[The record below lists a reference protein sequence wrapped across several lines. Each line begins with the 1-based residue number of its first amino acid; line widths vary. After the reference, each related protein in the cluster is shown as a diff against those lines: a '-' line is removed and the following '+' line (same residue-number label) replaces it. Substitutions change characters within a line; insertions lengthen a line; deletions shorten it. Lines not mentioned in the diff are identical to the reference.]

1 MAARLLRFCIWLLA
15 TITVAAALH
24 GLAQWQLHRQLVHEA
39 ASFLAPLARGDTPYR
54 WPLRKASDLV
64 SGRVFGDCDFAFDA
78 GGLLLRRG
86 SHSCEIGVPLR
97 TALDLRRF
105 DQLEIT
111 SAAPLPAFWL
121 VLREQLDQ
129 PQKIALVAATG
140 QITLRT
146 QLGRLA
152 WRLDSGETSGTP
164 HRAAMLRLRFGELT
178 QDLHVLTSALRPQVP
193 QDWSAAAWLPADSA
207 AVSLTSAQ
215 LPLFRIDGNPRP
227 ETVLHWRDM
236 LREREPASLVVFRA
250 DTARVTATMHEMSS
264 RTPHTVSAW
273 PWATVV
279 AVALAMLATFACPLG
294 PVRMRASLQALLAL
308 ALPVW
313 LVAGL
318 QLGDDIGNPAA
329 AAMAISLLYAAALA
343 CADTAVRGHWIGS
356 PRAWLLASVAPLLA
370 LGVVLSLGH
379 PGTHAT
385 FSIAGLVGYALWALL
400 QQYLICVVFADRL
413 YRTGLPARWTVLA
426 AAGVFALLHAPN
438 ATLMLATFC
447 GGLIWTTLWLR
458 ERSLAPL
465 ALSHATAALLLGS
478 GLPPAVLRSAEVS
491 LRYYL

>member
-1 MAARLLRFCIWLLA
+1 MAARLLRVCVWLA
-15 TITVAAALH
+15 AAITVALALH

-54 WPLRKASDLV
+54 WQLRKASDLI

-105 DQLEIT
+105 DRLEIT
-111 SAAPLPAFWL
+111 STTPLPNFWL
-121 VLREQLDQ
+121 VLREQLGQ
-129 PQKIALVAATG
+129 PQQIALVAATG
-140 QITLRT
+140 QVTLRT
-146 QLGRLA
+146 QLGQLA
-152 WRLDSGETSGTP
+152 WRLDSGGASGTP
-164 HRAAMLRLRFGELT
+164 PRAAMLRLRFGELT
-178 QDLHVLTSALRPQVP
+178 HDLRLLAIALQPQAP
-193 QDWSAAAWLPADSA
+193 QDWSAAAWLSTDSA
-207 AVSLTSAQ
+207 AETLASARP
-215 LPLFRIDGNPRP
+215 PLFRIDAKLRP
-227 ETVLHWRDM
+227 ETVLRWRDM

-250 DTARVTATMHEMSS
+250 DIGRVTAKMHEMPPPAE
-264 RTPHTVSAW
+264 RTASAW
-273 PWATVV
+273 SWATVA
-279 AVALAMLATFACPLG
+279 AVALAMLVTFVRPPG
-294 PVRMRASLQALLAL
+294 PAGLRASLQALLAL

-329 AAMAISLLYAAALA
+329 AAMAISLLYAIALA
-343 CADTAVRGHWIGS
+343 CTDTAARGHWIGS
-356 PRAWLLASVAPLLA
+356 PRAWFHASAAPLLA
-370 LGVVLSLGH
+370 LGLVLGLGR

-385 FSIAGLVGYALWALL
+385 ISMAGLAGYALWALL
-400 QQYLICVVFADRL
+400 QQYLICAVFADRL
-413 YRTGLPARWTVLA
+413 YRAGLPAHWTVLTS
-426 AAGVFALLHAPN
+426 AGVFALLHTPN

-465 ALSHATAALLLGS
+465 ALSHAMAALLLGS